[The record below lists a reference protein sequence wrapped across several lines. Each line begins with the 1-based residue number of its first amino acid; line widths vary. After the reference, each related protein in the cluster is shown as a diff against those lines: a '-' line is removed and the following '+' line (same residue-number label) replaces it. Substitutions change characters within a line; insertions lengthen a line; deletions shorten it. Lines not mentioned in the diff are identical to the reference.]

1 MGRPITKIEAL
12 NGYKIEELIKLK
24 NNTKFK
30 YTRLVLTAITMR
42 YYGCSNEDICKATQ
56 LSSATIILY
65 IRNWN
70 RYCFKSLKDNRGGSI
85 PKLDAETIDNLI
97 DIAVNH
103 SPTEFGF
110 STFIWT
116 CGLLKIYVEQ
126 KVSSET
132 IIRILIKNKISY
144 KRAQPKPTKADIEE
158 QNEFKKMLSLLPILE
173 SSSDTIVYALDE
185 TGISVESGNHSSW
198 SPVGYPPILE
208 KNAPHEG
215 VNL

>member
-1 MGRPITKIEAL
+1 MGRPITKIATL
-12 NGYKIEELIKLK
+12 YGYKIEELIKLK
-24 NNTKFK
+24 NNTKSK

-56 LSSATIILY
+56 LSRVTIISY

-70 RYCFKSLKDNRGGSI
+70 RYGFKSLKDNRGGSI
-85 PKLDAETIDNLI
+85 PKLDAESIDNLI

-116 CGLLKIYVEQ
+116 CELLKIYVEQ
-126 KVSSET
+126 NFGQKVSNET
-132 IIRILIKNKISY
+132 IRRILIKNRISY

-158 QNEFKKMLSLLPILE
+158 QNEFKKNVKSTTYSRIFF
-173 SSSDTIVYALDE
+173 
-185 TGISVESGNHSSW
+185 
-198 SPVGYPPILE
+198 
-208 KNAPHEG
+208 
-215 VNL
+215 